1 MIIAHLTQTT
11 ITNKLNNRMDDL
23 EHYTTAHQ
31 IEIIFWLILFF
42 SNLSTV
48 VYYIIY
54 QFSNIGWRRIMSY
67 LHIISLWNDSIYW
80 FQLLLFTI
88 CIYTCMMVYWYTLY
102 LIFSI
107 VGRTVKTRRKIDYS
121 CWTTRPKSAFIT
133 SR

>member
-54 QFSNIGWRRIMSY
+54 QFSNIG
-67 LHIISLWNDSIYW
+67 
-80 FQLLLFTI
+80 
-88 CIYTCMMVYWYTLY
+88 
-102 LIFSI
+102 
-107 VGRTVKTRRKIDYS
+107 
-121 CWTTRPKSAFIT
+121 
-133 SR
+133 

>member
-11 ITNKLNNRMDDL
+11 ITYKLNNRMDDL

-31 IEIIFWLILFF
+31 IEIILWLILFF

-48 VYYIIY
+48 VYYIWILKHRLKKNHELLTYNIIMKWPNLLISITFIY
-54 QFSNIGWRRIMSY
+54 HLY
-67 LHIISLWNDSIYW
+67 IY
-80 FQLLLFTI
+80 
-88 CIYTCMMVYWYTLY
+88 MVYWYTLY